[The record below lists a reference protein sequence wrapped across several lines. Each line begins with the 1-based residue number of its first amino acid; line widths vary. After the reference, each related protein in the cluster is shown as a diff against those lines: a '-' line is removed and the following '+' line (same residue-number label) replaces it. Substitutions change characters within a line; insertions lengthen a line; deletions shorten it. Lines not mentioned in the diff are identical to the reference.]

1 MILNIDVLN
10 AYVPKDASIHNMSH
24 IFMLLNVF
32 II

>member
-1 MILNIDVLN
+1 MTLNSYVLN

-32 II
+32 IV